1 MKIQMSNLNGEKLD
15 EASPFSEEYLLE
27 RPLLAALR
35 SGRAALLVGE
45 VEEADE
51 QFEAFLLKLPRERRI
66 TIPELGAVKAPEG
79 QELTVFPTS
88 NRF

>member
-1 MKIQMSNLNGEKLD
+1 M
-15 EASPFSEEYLLE
+15 
-27 RPLLAALR
+27 
-35 SGRAALLVGE
+35 LVGE